1 MIGSILGLI
10 GALSVPAIAGV
21 QLQRVEILS
30 EDPGTWLHY
39 ELPMAAS
46 RPSTAAV
53 RLIEQIQPV
62 WQSPWTDIYIG
73 TSLTVQ
79 TLQIERPLGDES
91 LRWSAGI
98 QTALLC
104 PKGVVGALHW
114 QRKRL
119 HLSAGLSLS
128 SMASWQHRSW
138 NQWTLLPTAGI
149 GISR

>member
-1 MIGSILGLI
+1 MMWAALGLSSLLFT
-10 GALSVPAIAGV
+10 AASAEVRLV
-21 QLQRVEILS
+21 RVEILS
-30 EDPGTWLHY
+30 EDPGTWLHH
-39 ELPMAAS
+39 ELPMASS

-53 RLIEQIQPV
+53 RLLEQIQPV
-62 WQSPWTDIYIG
+62 WQSPWPDILIG

-79 TLQIERPLGDES
+79 TVQLERDLGELPLS
-91 LRWSAGI
+91 WSAGV

-104 PKGVVGALHW
+104 PRGVVGAIHW
-114 QRKRL
+114 KKQKL

-128 SMASWQHRSW
+128 SMASWQHRRW